1 MKRRKLKKF
10 VLYGMYAMSIM
21 MLLGGVYFVESI
33 IDNKSFQSDE
43 VEVMQEVDDVVD
55 DKEDSNVPVVSVDV
69 KIIRPYIGEEVKLLK
84 NYYDYKGDANSQE
97 ESIIYYGNTY
107 MQNSGVDY
115 GMGEAIDV
123 VSILDG
129 VVMEVVDDDILGKT
143 IKIKHNNDLISVYQ
157 SMGEVNVSV
166 DDKVMQG
173 MIIGKSGE
181 SNVSSD
187 LGNHLHFELYH
198 NGNVVNPEEY
208 YDKLV
213 GELQ

>member
-10 VLYGMYAMSIM
+10 VLYGMYAMSVM

-69 KIIRPYIGEEVKLLK
+69 KIIRPYIGEEVKILK